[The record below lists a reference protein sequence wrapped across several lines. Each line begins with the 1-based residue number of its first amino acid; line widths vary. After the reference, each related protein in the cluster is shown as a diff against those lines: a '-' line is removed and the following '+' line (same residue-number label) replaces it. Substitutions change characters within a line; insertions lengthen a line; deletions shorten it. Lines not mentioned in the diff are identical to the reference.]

1 MQSRVRSNTALI
13 VIINECCEI
22 RREIF
27 KLHIV
32 QWVWGPHFSFVCCR
46 VVAQRAVA
54 EETGVLKLAELSII
68 LQWDQTHFEFVFEYS
83 NFLWNVFSLSV
94 ILITLEFKVH
104 IFWEG
109 HKILRN
115 LRRLFDWHYLEQTYR
130 GDFAKFYALLRTYE
144 LHLHEDEFHTHWK
157 MLTYLLMLPINL
169 HWKMLSQQWKEI
181 KKYT

>member
-1 MQSRVRSNTALI
+1 MYDIALI

-68 LQWDQTHFEFVFEYS
+68 LQWDQNHFEVAFESSYFS
-83 NFLWNVFSLSV
+83 DYVHEMFSVLDGLNVLKNALS
-94 ILITLEFKVH
+94 IE
-104 IFWEG
+104 
-109 HKILRN
+109 
-115 LRRLFDWHYLEQTYR
+115 RRL
-130 GDFAKFYALLRTYE
+130 K
-144 LHLHEDEFHTHWK
+144 
-157 MLTYLLMLPINL
+157 LP
-169 HWKMLSQQWKEI
+169 
-181 KKYT
+181 